1 MKRVLVC
8 VVAIVVCRSPA
19 MGQAPP
25 IDLGVSVSD
34 GRLRDFYL
42 AVGDYY
48 RVPAHNVVELRDRY
62 RCQDEELPIA
72 YFLSA
77 RAHVTPAAILSLR
90 IQRMSWLA
98 ITLHYGLS
106 PDIFFIPVR
115 TDPVGPPYGK
125 AYGHYR
131 RYGPSK
137 DWKRVALDD
146 YDVVALVNLRFLSEY
161 HGMPP
166 ETVMGMRGRQAS
178 FVAINDE
185 IKKGKADKANQK
197 GKNKSKKK

>member
-19 MGQAPP
+19 MGQARA

-42 AVGDYY
+42 AVGDHYH
-48 RVPAHNVVELRDRY
+48 VPANNVVELRDRY
-62 RCQDEELPIA
+62 RCQDEELPVA
-72 YFLSA
+72 YFLAA

-90 IQRMSWLA
+90 IQRMSWLDIA
-98 ITLHYGLS
+98 FNLRLT
-106 PDIFFIPVR
+106 PDIFFVPVAAG
-115 TDPVGPPYGK
+115 DPGPPYGK
-125 AYGHYR
+125 AYGYYR
-131 RYGPSK
+131 KYGPSK
-137 DWKRVALDD
+137 DWKRFALDD
-146 YDVVALVNLRFLSEY
+146 HDVVALVNLRFLSEY

-185 IKKGKADKANQK
+185 IKKGKAEKANQK
-197 GKNKSKKK
+197 GKSKSKKK